1 MSNVQKFN
9 VTLKSGVVA
18 ELDMSIF
25 DVDTTKG
32 MVNLTKIA
40 KACERELS
48 DWLRLSSVK
57 ESIDIWVEEKGD
69 LQKVQVAVK
78 GGDLGETEQG
88 TWVIREL
95 ALDYAQYI
103 SPRFKVWCTKALDE
117 LFQTGKVELKPMT
130 QEEMLLNVL
139 TTLQAQVAEQKAIA
153 QEAIRTKA
161 YISDKKVASALNT
174 ASQAVKKVNK
184 LEIEL
189 DRSKEYR
196 TIKGMELRH
205 KGYKFDWRPLKKE
218 SVKQGLA
225 IIKVFDANYGEVS
238 SYHKEVWQNCYGIDI
253 TSY

>member
-1 MSNVQKFN
+1 MDSVQKFEIA
-9 VTLKSGVVA
+9 LKSGKVT

-25 DVDTTKG
+25 EVDSNTQ
-32 MVNLTKIA
+32 MVNLNKIA
-40 KACERELS
+40 ESCGRKVYKWWELE
-48 DWLRLSSVK
+48 SSKRAVDAIAK
-57 ESIDIWVEEKGD
+57 RMGVASSDIWSTVQGGD
-69 LQKVQVAVK
+69 LQEV
-78 GGDLGETEQG
+78 TQG
-88 TWVIREL
+88 TWAHRKVAIL
-95 ALDYAQYI
+95 FAQWI
-103 SPRFKVWCTKALDE
+103 SPDFQAWCIDALDE

-238 SYHKEVWQNCYGIDI
+238 SYHKEVWDVVYPNFFN
-253 TSY
+253 